1 MLGLVAACSPVTVL
15 NTLAP
20 QDGIT
25 VTTGI
30 AYGEESRQRLDV
42 YTPAVTPAPVVL
54 FVYGGGWQSGER
66 AMYRFVAAS
75 LAARGF
81 VVVVPDYRLY
91 PEVRF
96 PAFLQDGA
104 GAIGWTYRTIAQYG
118 GEPDAIH
125 LMGHS
130 AGAWTVMMLTLDRQ
144 WLQAEGLDPDR
155 VVAGT
160 IGVSGPYD
168 FLPLR
173 EAYLQDMFAPAGD
186 LRLTQPVTFARGDA
200 PPLLLIHG
208 MDDQRVWPRNTE
220 RLAERMRAKGGWVE
234 ERIYPRIGHTAIIG
248 AVARP
253 LQWLAPITDDVV
265 AFLRLR
271 ETVR

>member
-104 GAIGWTYRTIAQYG
+104 GAMGWTYRTIAQYG

-173 EAYLQDMFAPAGD
+173 EAYLQDIFAPAGD